1 MISQHINI
9 LTLPYEF
16 LGSGVFDEN
25 EPPKDPSYTLSE
37 N

>member
-25 EPPKDPSYTLSE
+25 EPPYLANTLFIH
-37 N
+37 